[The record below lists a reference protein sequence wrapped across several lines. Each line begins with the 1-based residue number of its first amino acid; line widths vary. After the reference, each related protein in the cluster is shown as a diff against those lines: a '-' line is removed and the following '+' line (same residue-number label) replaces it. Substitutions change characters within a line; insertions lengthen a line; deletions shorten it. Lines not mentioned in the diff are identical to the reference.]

1 MSAFF
6 TANWYRVAGLRPRL
20 LADVRAERLRYGRQ
34 AWYAVHD
41 RLSGRVHRL
50 TTAAFLFAVRM
61 DGRRTV
67 DEIWQE
73 LVAEM
78 DADAPGQEAVMQL
91 LMQLHGADL
100 LAGDIPADAAELL
113 SRRGRLSRA
122 LLTRNV
128 RSPLSIQLPL
138 FDPDR
143 MLSALLPL
151 VRPLLGPVGLLAWL
165 ALVTAGGLT
174 AAQHWDELTRN
185 VGDRVLAVQ
194 GLLALAL
201 CYPVIK
207 VMHELGHGL
216 WAKYFG
222 CEVREVGVMLLI
234 FFPVPYVDV
243 SNTSAL
249 PSRWQRAAVA
259 AAGIAVEVGLA
270 AAAALVWAAA
280 EPGLLRAVAF
290 NVMVIGGVSTVLVNG
305 NPLLRFDGYYVMS
318 DVLGVPNLAPRA
330 ARAMGHMAN
339 RYLLGVRG
347 LRDLPA
353 TAYERAVLLTYAP
366 VSWCY
371 RMGMMVSVSLFV
383 ATNYFVA
390 GVAMAVLTVTV
401 GLVWPLLRALGRVVS
416 SPVYAAR
423 RLRAAGLTFGGLAAC
438 AAALLLVPMPVHSN
452 AQGVVWL
459 DEDALVRAGT
469 DGFVQRMEVPPGTV
483 VTPGTT
489 LFTLR
494 HALADARMRVTAARV
509 DELRAKLNAEWVT
522 DRLAAGVTGFEL
534 LQQEA
539 ALVRERNRLGRQTVV
554 ARAGGL
560 FTASRPEGNEA
571 GRYVKEG
578 EVMGWVTPSTGLVA
592 RVLVPQGDVGLVHH
606 ALRAVAVR
614 LADERTVL
622 ASRMVREVPA
632 AADALPGPALAAA
645 NGGGIAVDPRSKDT
659 IKALERHFQFDVA
672 LPAQPAG
679 SPAPFGS
686 RVNVRF
692 DFAWEPLGEVIY
704 RRVRQGL
711 LSRFE
716 T

>member
-20 LADVRAERLRYGRQ
+20 LADVRAERQRYGRQ

-100 LAGDIPADAAELL
+100 LAGDIPPDAAELL
-113 SRRGRLSRA
+113 SRRDRLSRA
-122 LLTRNV
+122 VLTRNV

-165 ALVTAGGLT
+165 VLVAAGGRHGG
-174 AAQHWDELTRN
+174 AALGRADAER
-185 VGDRVLAVQ
+185 GGPRAGRAGPAGAGAVLPRHQDPARA
-194 GLLALAL
+194 GARALA
-201 CYPVIK
+201 K
-207 VMHELGHGL
+207 H
-216 WAKYFG
+216 FG

-305 NPLLRFDGYYVMS
+305 NPLLRFDGYYVLS

-330 ARAMGHMAN
+330 ARAMGHLAN

-366 VSWCY
+366 LSWCY
-371 RMGMMVSVSLFV
+371 RIGMMVSVSLFV
-383 ATNYFVA
+383 ATQ
-390 GVAMAVLTVTV
+390 
-401 GLVWPLLRALGRVVS
+401 LLRRRRGDGR
-416 SPVYAAR
+416 ADGDG
-423 RLRAAGLTFGGLAAC
+423 RAGLAAAAGVGPRGLQPGIRGP
-438 AAALLLVPMPVHSN
+438 AAARGGAHLRRRWQRARRRCCWCRCRCTATRRAWSGWTRTRWCAPARTASSN
-452 AQGVVWL
+452 GWKS
-459 DEDALVRAGT
+459 
-469 DGFVQRMEVPPGTV
+469 PPGTA
-483 VTPGTT
+483 VTPGTP

-534 LQQEA
+534 RQQQA
-539 ALVRERNRLGRQTVV
+539 ALAREQTGSA
-554 ARAGGL
+554 ARRWWPARPACSPRRAPGTRPGA
-560 FTASRPEGNEA
+560 TSR
-571 GRYVKEG
+571 R
-578 EVMGWVTPSTGLVA
+578 A
-592 RVLVPQGDVGLVHH
+592 R
-606 ALRAVAVR
+606 
-614 LADERTVL
+614 
-622 ASRMVREVPA
+622 
-632 AADALPGPALAAA
+632 
-645 NGGGIAVDPRSKDT
+645 
-659 IKALERHFQFDVA
+659 
-672 LPAQPAG
+672 
-679 SPAPFGS
+679 
-686 RVNVRF
+686 
-692 DFAWEPLGEVIY
+692 
-704 RRVRQGL
+704 
-711 LSRFE
+711 
-716 T
+716 